1 MSGDNP
7 STCRPASTLTT
18 LGLTS
23 TATPIPHASANTL
36 AHPQFGPLFFLSAP
50 IALLFFN
57 VGGEIGQLFFIA
69 GVFAVVALARRV
81 ARPMAVTAPTWAWA
95 VPPCF
100 IGSVSAFWVFQRLA
114 AF

>member
-1 MSGDNP
+1 MDRSE
-7 STCRPASTLTT
+7 STC
-18 LGLTS
+18 LGHFESFSLDGN
-23 TATPIPHASANTL
+23 TPTPDASANTL
-36 AHPQFGPLFFLSAP
+36 AQPQFGPLFFLSAP

-69 GVFAVVALARRV
+69 GVFAVVALAR
-81 ARPMAVTAPTWAWA
+81 PMAVTAPTWAWA

-100 IGSVSAFWVFQRLA
+100 IGSVSASWVFQRLA